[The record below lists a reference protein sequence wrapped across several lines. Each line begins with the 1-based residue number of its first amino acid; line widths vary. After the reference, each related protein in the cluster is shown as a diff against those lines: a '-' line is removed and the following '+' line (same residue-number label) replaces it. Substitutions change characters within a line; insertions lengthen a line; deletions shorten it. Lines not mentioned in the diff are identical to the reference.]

1 MNRPY
6 KRVSFSFFK
15 RRFLMDH
22 SSAQYLL
29 TGSPSELE
37 RLRLQAR
44 VWEPEA
50 EAMLDQIGIQAGWSC
65 IDLGCG
71 AMGILDPLSQRVG
84 ASGRVIG
91 VDNDQ
96 LQLAAARAY
105 IQELGRTNIEL
116 VEQDA
121 YQTDLPRGVFDFVHV
136 RFVFAPGG
144 RDEELLREMIALT
157 RPGGIVAIQE
167 PDATCWNYFPHHQAW
182 DRLKQAILAAFK
194 QAGGDFNAGQQ
205 TYAMLRHAGLEDVHI
220 RAAVIALQNQH
231 PYMRLPIQFA
241 TSLRQRILGAAL
253 LAEAEL
259 DASMAACER
268 LASDPETSALTFIVT
283 QVWGRKSLS
292 ASHQ

>member
-1 MNRPY
+1 
-6 KRVSFSFFK
+6 
-15 RRFLMDH
+15 MDH
-22 SSAQYLL
+22 SPEEYLL
-29 TGSPSELE
+29 AGSPTELE

-71 AMGILDPLSQRVG
+71 AMGILDPLSRRVG

-96 LQLAAARAY
+96 RQLAAARAY
-105 IQELGRTNIEL
+105 AQELGRTNIEL

-121 YQTDLPRGVFDFVHV
+121 YQTDFPREAFDFVHV
-136 RFVFAPGG
+136 RFVFAPVG

-167 PDATCWNYFPHHQAW
+167 PDATYWNCFPPHQAW
-182 DRLKQAILAAFK
+182 DQLKKAILAAFK
-194 QAGGDFNAGQQ
+194 QGGGDFNAGQR
-205 TYAMLRHAGLEDVHI
+205 TYGMLREAGLEDVHI
-220 RAAVIALQNQH
+220 RVAVIALQNRH

-241 TSLRQRILGAAL
+241 TSLRQRILDAAL
-253 LAEAEL
+253 LTEAEL
-259 DASMAACER
+259 DASLAACEQ
-268 LASDPETSALTFIVT
+268 LASHPETSVLTFIVT
-283 QVWGRKSLS
+283 QVWGRKSF
-292 ASHQ
+292 